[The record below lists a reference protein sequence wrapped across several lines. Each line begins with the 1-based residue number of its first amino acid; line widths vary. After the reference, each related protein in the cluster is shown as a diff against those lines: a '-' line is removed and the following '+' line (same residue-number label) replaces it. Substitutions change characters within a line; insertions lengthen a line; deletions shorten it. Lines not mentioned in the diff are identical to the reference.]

1 MDKMTK
7 KEKVQQLC
15 NEHGWEFS
23 LFEQYVNLI
32 EEKNKVMNLTG
43 FTGDRLWEEGILESL
58 YFMEEITKG
67 LHNGEILDIGAGAG
81 FPSIPYVL
89 TKPDNHVTIYE
100 PIGKRVNFL
109 NEVISNLNLQDYVT
123 VLKMRSEEQ
132 TQKNLFDVV
141 TARAVADVRALLMS
155 SFHLVKVKGNMALL
169 KGIKVH
175 EELKEASEIL
185 DKLDY
190 TIDLKEFIKPDV
202 KRDNFILTITKHR
215 STPKEFPYL
224 WKDIKK
230 K

>member
-1 MDKMTK
+1 MDKITK

-15 NEHGWEFS
+15 NKNGWEFA
-23 LFEQYVNLI
+23 LFVKYVDLI

-67 LHNGEILDIGAGAG
+67 LHKGEILDIGAGAG

-109 NEVISNLNLQDYVT
+109 NEVIDSLKLQDYVT
-123 VLKMRSEEQ
+123 VYKMRSEEQ
-132 TQKNLFDVV
+132 KEKNLFGIV

-155 SFHLVKVKGNMALL
+155 SFHLVKVNGNMALL

-175 EELKEASEIL
+175 DELKEAGEIL
-185 DKLDY
+185 SKLDC
-190 TIDLKEFIKPDV
+190 TIDLKEFINSDV
-202 KRDNFILTITKHR
+202 KRDNFILTFTKKR

>member
-7 KEKVQQLC
+7 KEIVKQLC
-15 NEHGWEFS
+15 LKNNWEFD
-23 LFEQYVNLI
+23 LFDQYVKLI
-32 EEKNKVMNLTG
+32 EEKNQVMNLTG
-43 FTGDRLWEEGILESL
+43 FTGERLWEEGILESL

-67 LHNGEILDIGAGAG
+67 IHNGEILDIGAGAG

-109 NEVISNLNLQDYVT
+109 NEVIDKLNLQDYVT
-123 VLKMRSEEQ
+123 VFKIRSEEQ
-132 TQKNLFDVV
+132 KEKNLFDVV

-155 SFHLVKVKGNMALL
+155 SFHLVKLKGKMALL

-175 EELKEASEIL
+175 EEISDAQDIL
-185 DKLDY
+185 AKLDY
-190 TIDLKEFIKPDV
+190 NLELKEFIQPDV
-202 KRDNFILTITKHR
+202 ERDNFILTITKNR

>member
-1 MDKMTK
+1 MDKISK
-7 KEKVQQLC
+7 KQKVQELC
-15 NEHGWEFS
+15 KANNWDFA
-23 LFEQYVNLI
+23 LFQKYVDLI

-43 FTGDRLWEEGILESL
+43 FTGERLWEEGILESL
-58 YFMEEITKG
+58 YFMQEITKG
-67 LHNGEILDIGAGAG
+67 LENGEILDIGAGAG

-89 TKPDNHVTIYE
+89 TKPNNHITIYE

-109 NEVISNLNLQDYVT
+109 NQVIDELDLHDYVK

-132 TQKNLFDVV
+132 KEKNLFDVV

-155 SFHLVKVKGNMALL
+155 SFHLVKVKGKMALL

-175 EELKEASEIL
+175 EELENAKDIL
-185 DKLDY
+185 AKLDY
-190 TIDLKEFIKPDV
+190 DIALKEFIQPDV
-202 KRDNFILTITKHR
+202 GRDNFILTITKNR